1 MKTIKTAP
9 RRAYLIYK
17 VKKFFLARAREITFY
32 LILTSVILLSGCSAK
47 PEIITRTE
55 YQNVYVPVKCKV
67 ELPDK
72 PKFDE
77 NNPEISSKKIA
88 EYHSKAER
96 LLMECV
102 NE

>member
-1 MKTIKTAP
+1 MKRAKTAP
-9 RRAYLIYK
+9 RRAYFIYR
-17 VKKFFLARAREITFY
+17 VKKFILARAREITFY

-47 PEIITRTE
+47 PEIITRTV

-67 ELPDK
+67 ELPKK

-77 NNPEISSKKIA
+77 NNLESAKEIAKYYQ
-88 EYHSKAER
+88 ETER
-96 LLMECV
+96 LLMECA

>member
-1 MKTIKTAP
+1 MKTTKTAP
-9 RRAYLIYK
+9 RRAYLIYR
-17 VKKFFLARAREITFY
+17 VKKFILARAREITFY

-55 YQNVYVPVKCKV
+55 YQDVNMPVRCEA
-67 ELPDK
+67 ELPQK

-77 NNPEISSKKIA
+77 NNPEISAKKIA
-88 EYHSKAER
+88 EYYSKVER

>member
-1 MKTIKTAP
+1 MKTTKTAP

-47 PEIITRTE
+47 PEIITHTE
-55 YQNVYVPVKCKV
+55 YQNVYVPVKCEVK
-67 ELPDK
+67 LPEK

-77 NNPEISSKKIA
+77 NNLESAKEIAKYYG
-88 EYHSKAER
+88 ETER